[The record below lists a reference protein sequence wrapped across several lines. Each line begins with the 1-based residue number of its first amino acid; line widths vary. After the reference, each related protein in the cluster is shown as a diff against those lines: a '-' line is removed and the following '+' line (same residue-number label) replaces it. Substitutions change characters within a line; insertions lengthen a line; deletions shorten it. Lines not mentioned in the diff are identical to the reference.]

1 MDYAQQQRNPAKH
14 LVGIT
19 FVVVFH
25 ILLVYGLMNGLAR
38 KVVEVVKG
46 PLETRLIEEV
56 KKAPPPDTPPP
67 PPPKL
72 APPPPPYIPPP
83 EINVAVASQSAPGAI
98 TAIAR
103 TPPPAPVA
111 PAPAA
116 PPRPAVRTPPIIDAK
131 HSCAEPQYPSASR
144 RLEEEGTVVLRF
156 LIDVDGRVVKSEVE
170 SSSGHARL
178 DDAARQALG
187 RCQFKPGTVDGKP
200 EQSWASLKYTWKL
213 Q

>member
-1 MDYAQQQRNPAKH
+1 VQQAEEAAMTYAQLDYAQQQRNPAKH
-14 LVGIT
+14 LAGIA
-19 FVVVFH
+19 FVVIFH
-25 ILLVYGLMNGLAR
+25 VALIYGLMNGLAR

-56 KKAPPPDTPPP
+56 KKAPP
-67 PPPKL
+67 
-72 APPPPPYIPPP
+72 
-83 EINVAVASQSAPGAI
+83 EVNVAVVQQGNPGAI

-103 TPPPAPVA
+103 TPPPAPEPA
-111 PAPAA
+111 PAPVVAA
-116 PPRPAVRTPPIIDAK
+116 PPKPAVRLPPVIDAK
-131 HSCAEPQYPSASR
+131 RSCAEPEYPSASR

-156 LIDVDGRVVKSEVE
+156 LIDVDGRVVKSEIE
-170 SSSGHARL
+170 SSSSYARL
-178 DDAARQALG
+178 DEAARNALG